1 VPGAIDTVLLDLD
14 DTLVVEVASA
24 DEAIHRAC
32 LLASARYAVHPDRLH
47 ESLRRVARE
56 RWYAAPY
63 YPYASA
69 IAISSWEALWARFE
83 GDHSSLAAMRAD
95 APAHRST
102 VWRRA
107 LAAHEIVDDDLADE
121 MGRTFIEARRSLHI
135 VFPDVA
141 DTLAWLLP
149 RYKVGIVTNGMACLQ
164 REKLHGAG
172 LAPFFEVVVTAGDVH
187 RRKPDPTIFE
197 RALALLDA
205 TPGHTVMVGNSLT
218 SDIAGGAAA
227 GMRTIWLN
235 RQCAPPEDSIRPD
248 AKIESL
254 TELIDLLS

>member
-1 VPGAIDTVLLDLD
+1 MRVDTVLLDLD
-14 DTLVVEVASA
+14 DTLVVEKASA

-56 RWYAAPY
+56 HWYAAPY

-83 GDHSSLAAMRAD
+83 GEHSSLAAMRAD
-95 APAHRST
+95 VPAHRSA
-102 VWRRA
+102 VWRGA
-107 LAAHEIVDDDLADE
+107 LAAHGIVDDDLADE

-235 RQCAPPEDSIRPD
+235 RQCAPRRMASSRTPRLR
-248 AKIESL
+248 A
-254 TELIDLLS
+254 